1 MIVKRA
7 KKRREL
13 SFGGDEILQAENM
26 LQKEAYRTLKLAK
39 AAVREGVLYC
49 TVLYCTVLYCTVLYC
64 TVLYC
69 ALLCVI
75 SSL

>member
-1 MIVKRA
+1 MAEMIVIVISLFSLTSSSELIVTVKRA

-39 AAVREGVLYC
+39 AEVGGSVLQF
-49 TVLYCTVLYCTVLYC
+49 
-64 TVLYC
+64 
-69 ALLCVI
+69 LCLT
-75 SSL
+75 SFQL